1 MQKEEYT
8 VYGVPGQTKEVGDT
22 GYELS
27 IDEFEVKLR
36 EDGTVDQYTSVL
48 TMTDT
53 YSGKSNT
60 GEASVNHP
68 LSVFGMKLYQN
79 STGWA
84 ATLDVYKDGEKIQ
97 EELLCAGEYAF
108 VENTGGLSVGLNAF
122 YPDFVEDENG
132 HPMTLSSELK
142 NPGYLY
148 SIYYQNQ
155 IVGMNVLTEGEKIT
169 VEDYEFIFRNPQQY
183 TLIQVKHDPFT
194 PLTAIGGLIILCS
207 LILAFYVHPKELW
220 AVKEKDGVWR
230 VGARSRKSGEMY
242 IEEIKKIWDTLEKE
256 ESVRGK

>member
-1 MQKEEYT
+1 MVIVIAGFGLGQMLKEEYT

-97 EELLCAGEYAF
+97 EELLCAGEYAA
-108 VENTGGLSVGLNAF
+108 SAA
-122 YPDFVEDENG
+122 G
-132 HPMTLSSELK
+132 HPALRITSAAPAAGADSADDE
-142 NPGYLY
+142 PYAD
-148 SIYYQNQ
+148 YYDHCGHEQ
-155 IVGMNVLTEGEKIT
+155 L
-169 VEDYEFIFRNPQQY
+169 PQQRKIQY
-183 TLIQVKHDPFT
+183 LLIAQQRYHADAQEYSAACFVALGDESDKARDDEKQRP
-194 PLTAIGGLIILCS
+194 P
-207 LILAFYVHPKELW
+207 
-220 AVKEKDGVWR
+220 AVKKYVYVRDAERVERKDDANRYEGYAPKDPACLFHIV
-230 VGARSRKSGEMY
+230 SP
-242 IEEIKKIWDTLEKE
+242 
-256 ESVRGK
+256 